1 MAQILESTGNFDSKT
16 LFRMMNGK
24 CEKLRDCIGDTV
36 DIIGYAIIEQT
47 NTNGDETE
55 ILYMAFKDGRI
66 AATSSPTVRR
76 TFEAMVTAF
85 GAPTDENPLINVVI
99 VESQSK
105 KGRNFLDIDFA

>member
-1 MAQILESTGNFDSKT
+1 MAILEKSGDFDSKT

-24 CEKLRDCIGDTV
+24 CEKLRECVGDTV
-36 DIIGYAIIEQT
+36 DIVGYAIIEQK
-47 NTNGDETE
+47 NTDGEETE
-55 ILYMAFKDGRI
+55 ILYLAFNDGRI

-85 GAPTDENPLINVVI
+85 GAPTDETPLVNVVI
-99 VESQSK
+99 VEAESK